1 MLVSEV
7 PDRLVR
13 EGPMSSF
20 DIDVT
25 RDGGWWM
32 VHIPE
37 LGGRTQA
44 FYPREVE
51 PMAREYIAMT
61 TGTPIDPG
69 GYSTGV
75 AARCELGHAPR
86 PAVFMFQPKSFE
98 IITSER
104 LHEWERLMMESVGLG
119 QFTQPNAFSAGTHGH
134 SPSVSR
140 CGDPPAVD
148 ECDWV

>member
-44 FYPREVE
+44 FYPPRGR
-51 PMAREYIAMT
+51 AH
-61 TGTPIDPG
+61 GTRVHRDDYG
-69 GYSTGV
+69 NAY
-75 AARCELGHAPR
+75 RPR
-86 PAVFMFQPKSFE
+86 WLFNWRRR
-98 IITSER
+98 T
-104 LHEWERLMMESVGLG
+104 L
-119 QFTQPNAFSAGTHGH
+119 
-134 SPSVSR
+134 
-140 CGDPPAVD
+140 
-148 ECDWV
+148 

>member
-1 MLVSEV
+1 LNRRFADLVLVSED

-44 FYPREVE
+44 RYPREVE
-51 PMAREYIAMT
+51 PMAREYIAIS
-61 TGTPIDPG
+61 TGTPIDQ
-69 GYSTGV
+69 V
-75 AARCELGHAPR
+75 AINWRRRTL
-86 PAVFMFQPKSFE
+86 
-98 IITSER
+98 
-104 LHEWERLMMESVGLG
+104 
-119 QFTQPNAFSAGTHGH
+119 
-134 SPSVSR
+134 
-140 CGDPPAVD
+140 
-148 ECDWV
+148 